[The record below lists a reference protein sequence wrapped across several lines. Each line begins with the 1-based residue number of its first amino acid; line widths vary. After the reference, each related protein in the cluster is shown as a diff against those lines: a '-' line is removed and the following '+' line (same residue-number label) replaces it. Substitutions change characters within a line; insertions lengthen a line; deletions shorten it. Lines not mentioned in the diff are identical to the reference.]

1 MSQGTRQQPVQ
12 LFHFGAPPLKPAHS
26 FATSY
31 YREIGVVC
39 RCAGI
44 KRINIR
50 NAEASQRE
58 HTTTYESQAVANC
71 VRRETL
77 VVACSFSQPLL
88 GWVAVASKYAYR
100 SFFPVG

>member
-44 KRINIR
+44 KGINIR

-77 VVACSFSQPLL
+77 CSGVLLFSVPPW
-88 GWVAVASKYAYR
+88 GVR
-100 SFFPVG
+100 RCPPVCVQ